1 MRSERDIKRKIK
13 DLRYRS
19 LQKIFKKKLSKRPEN
34 CKYNFR
40 QRLKEGE
47 TIGLCMP
54 VEVLKN
60 ANIQDEE
67 WQGTIC
73 DSSEDA
79 ENCPRFEL
87 AQTKKE
93 LMQEFDAEL
102 NDFEIRNEKHKA
114 IHVLLWVLEEPKL
127 GIVKRILHFCMPWL
141 K

>member
-1 MRSERDIKRKIK
+1 MKSERDIKRKIK

-19 LQKIFKKKLSKRPEN
+19 LQKIYKKRLSKRPEN

-60 ANIQDEE
+60 ANIQEEE

-73 DSSEDA
+73 DALEDA
-79 ENCPRFEL
+79 LKCPRFEL
-87 AQTKKE
+87 AQTKSE
-93 LMQEFDAEL
+93 LTQELDAEL
-102 NDFEIRNEKHKA
+102 KDPEVRNEKHKA
-114 IHVLLWVLEEPKL
+114 IHVLLWVLEEKNSGL
-127 GIVKRILHFCMPWL
+127 VKRILHFCFPWFR
-141 K
+141 